1 MVNEVVYF
9 RRKAALYRRGEARR
23 EIDVYVK
30 ER

>member
-1 MVNEVVYF
+1 MVNEMAYF
-9 RRKAALYRRGEARR
+9 RRPDALYRRGEAAH

>member
-1 MVNEVVYF
+1 MVNEMAYF
-9 RRKAALYRRGEARR
+9 RREAALYRRGEAVQ